1 MNILLYMIYYN
12 MCAIPMHKSAGIYR
26 KKASP
31 FRIYSAPARLG
42 KVTFSYLGIMGGQL
56 SASLKLFDTI
66 VM

>member
-42 KVTFSYLGIMGGQL
+42 KVTSPVRDFFVPRHNGGPIERL
-56 SASLKLFDTI
+56 P
-66 VM
+66 